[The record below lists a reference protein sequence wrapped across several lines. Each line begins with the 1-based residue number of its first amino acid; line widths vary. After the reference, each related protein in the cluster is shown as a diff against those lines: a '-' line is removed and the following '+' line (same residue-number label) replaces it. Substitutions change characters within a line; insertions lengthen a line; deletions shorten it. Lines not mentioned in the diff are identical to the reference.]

1 MPIQVN
7 DGSCSNVEVKKTCQG
22 WIIAVDRASLFFI
35 SKHEEFSNIELLGS
49 RIDAVD
55 EEGIIDTVVDQ
66 SRIEAATFFF
76 SMLLSR
82 WSISKEKLIRIHE
95 YANAVDQIFDW
106 LLEE

>member
-7 DGSCSNVEVKKTCQG
+7 DGSCSSVEVKKTCQG
-22 WIIAVDRASLFFI
+22 WIIAVDRTSLFFI
-35 SKHEEFSNIELLGS
+35 SKREEFSDIELPGS
-49 RIDAVD
+49 RIDAAN
-55 EEGIIDTVVDQ
+55 EYGIETDVDQ
-66 SRIEAATFFF
+66 SRIEAAAHSF

-82 WSISKEKLIRIHE
+82 WNISKEKLIRIHE